1 MDEASTHQLQGR
13 MLTTMNNK
21 VKIPVARLKQI
32 IQEEVT
38 RFYGE
43 DSEDTELLD
52 SDEDELLANPDEELD
67 EQVSS
72 TEMMNRQVGAEIG
85 SAISKLNALPADQA
99 RAKLK
104 QAGL

>member
-1 MDEASTHQLQGR
+1 
-13 MLTTMNNK
+13 MNNK

-52 SDEDELLANPDEELD
+52 SDEEDEEGYDL
-67 EQVSS
+67 EEATITGSS
-72 TEMMNRQVGAEIG
+72 DADKQA
-85 SAISKLNALPADQA
+85 AITNVTNALKTSTPDKAVA
-99 RAKLK
+99 TAAA
-104 QAGL
+104 AGVPVNVKAIR

>member
-1 MDEASTHQLQGR
+1 
-13 MLTTMNNK
+13 MLTTMNK
-21 VKIPVARLKQI
+21 VKIPVGRLKQI

-38 RFYGE
+38 RFYNLEE
-43 DSEDTELLD
+43 DEDTELLD
-52 SDEDELLANPDEELD
+52 SDEDEMLANPEEELD

-72 TEMMNRQVGAEIG
+72 TEMMNRQVGAEIS

>member
-1 MDEASTHQLQGR
+1 M
-13 MLTTMNNK
+13 NK
-21 VKIPVARLKQI
+21 VKIPVERLKQI

-38 RFYGE
+38 RFYNLEE
-43 DSEDTELLD
+43 DEDTELLD
-52 SDEDELLANPDEELD
+52 SDEDELLANPEEEGLD

-72 TEMMNRQVGAEIG
+72 TEMMNRQVGAEIS

>member
-1 MDEASTHQLQGR
+1 

-52 SDEDELLANPDEELD
+52 SDEEDEEGYDL
-67 EQVSS
+67 EEATITGSS
-72 TEMMNRQVGAEIG
+72 DADKQA
-85 SAISKLNALPADQA
+85 AITNVTNALKTSTPDKAVA
-99 RAKLK
+99 TAAA
-104 QAGL
+104 AGVPVNVKAIR

>member
-1 MDEASTHQLQGR
+1 
-13 MLTTMNNK
+13 MNNK

-52 SDEDELLANPDEELD
+52 SDEEDEEGYDL
-67 EQVSS
+67 EEAIITGSS
-72 TEMMNRQVGAEIG
+72 DADKQA
-85 SAISKLNALPADQA
+85 AITNVTNALKTSTPDKAVA
-99 RAKLK
+99 TAAA
-104 QAGL
+104 AGVPVNVKAIR

>member
-1 MDEASTHQLQGR
+1 M
-13 MLTTMNNK
+13 NK
-21 VKIPVARLKQI
+21 VKIPVERLKQI

-38 RFYGE
+38 RFYNLE
-43 DSEDTELLD
+43 EEEDTELLD
-52 SDEDELLANPDEELD
+52 SDEDEMLANPDEEELD

>member
-1 MDEASTHQLQGR
+1 

-52 SDEDELLANPDEELD
+52 SDEEDEEGYDL
-67 EQVSS
+67 EESELEEATITGSS
-72 TEMMNRQVGAEIG
+72 DADKQA
-85 SAISKLNALPADQA
+85 AIANVTNALKTSTPDKAVA
-99 RAKLK
+99 TAAA
-104 QAGL
+104 AGVPVNVKAIR